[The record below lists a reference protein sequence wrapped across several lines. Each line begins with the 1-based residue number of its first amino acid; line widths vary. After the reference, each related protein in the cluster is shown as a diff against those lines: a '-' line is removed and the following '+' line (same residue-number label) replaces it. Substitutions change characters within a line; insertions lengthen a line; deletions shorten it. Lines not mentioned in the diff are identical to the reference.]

1 MMIHKNSVT
10 IGNFI
15 SRDVAEELDSKHAK
29 VVQKLLELGAE
40 LDCKRY
46 DSNNAFG
53 IVGMIGLPKIGR
65 LIAQKLRETHSKGSD
80 KHVDTINN
88 ADNEGLVR

>member
-1 MMIHKNSVT
+1 MYQPNS
-10 IGNFI
+10 
-15 SRDVAEELDSKHAK
+15 REVAEELDSTYAK

-65 LIAQKLRETHSKGSD
+65 LIAQKLRETFPKGSD
-80 KHVDTINN
+80 KHVYTINN
-88 ADNEGLVR
+88 TDIEGLVK

>member
-1 MMIHKNSVT
+1 MYQPNS
-10 IGNFI
+10 
-15 SRDVAEELDSKHAK
+15 REVAEELDSTYAK
-29 VVQKLLELGAE
+29 VVQKLLELDAE

-65 LIAQKLRETHSKGSD
+65 LIAQKLRETFPKGSESY
-80 KHVDTINN
+80 VNIINN